1 MEKITNKT
9 ILLWVFSAI
18 LLVSFALLLYI
29 SQGISKI
36 DTPTVAVEVV
46 LIGIIMAFVSFV
58 LGKLDKKKQ

>member
-18 LLVSFALLLYI
+18 LLVSFALLLYV